1 MMLLSPALRYFEAVA
16 RAGSVQEAGRRLN
29 VAASAV
35 NRQIINL
42 EAELGA
48 PLFDRLHRGMRLT
61 AAGEA
66 LVLEVRRW
74 QTDIQRTRQAIEA
87 MKGLRRGQVTIA
99 AMECF
104 AASLLPEAVATFS
117 ERHPGV
123 TVRVR
128 VLGTAGCI
136 EQLAHGEADLALA
149 FNMPQRPSHELM
161 HISCWPIGVVMHP
174 AHPLA
179 TQTSIS
185 LPECLAHPL
194 ALPDETLTLRGVVD
208 ALIGRI
214 GLRSTP
220 EYVSNSISA
229 IKAIVAQGR
238 GITFLTRLDIVD
250 ELARGT
256 LVQRALEER
265 AMVQDHLCLVA
276 ARETASKTLVR
287 SLAGIIAQRIDAFV
301 DADAASD
308 LERSA
313 RPLVAGAR
321 HDQ

>member
-16 RAGSVQEAGRRLN
+16 RAGSVQEAARRLN

-35 NRQIINL
+35 NRQIIKL
-42 EAELGA
+42 EEELGA

-74 QTDIQRTRQAIEA
+74 QADIHRTRQAIEA
-87 MKGLRRGQVTIA
+87 MKGLRRGHVTIA

-104 AASLLPEAVATFS
+104 AAAVLPEALASFN

-123 TVRVR
+123 TVRLR

-136 EQLAHGEADLALA
+136 EQLASGEADLALA
-149 FNMPQRPSHELM
+149 FNMPERPSHELM
-161 HISCWPIGVVMHP
+161 HISSWPIGVVMHP

-179 TQTSIS
+179 AQASLS

-194 ALPDETLTLRGVVD
+194 ALPDDTLMLRGTVD
-208 ALIGRI
+208 SLLGRI
-214 GLRSTP
+214 GVRSAP
-220 EYVSNSISA
+220 DYVSNSISA

-238 GITFLTRLDIVD
+238 SITFLTRLDIVE

-265 AMVQDHLCLVA
+265 AVVPDHLCLVA
-276 ARETASKTLVR
+276 ARERASRTLVR
-287 SLAGIIAQRIDAFV
+287 SLAGIIARRIDAFAG
-301 DADAASD
+301 ADA
-308 LERSA
+308 
-313 RPLVAGAR
+313 GG
-321 HDQ
+321 